1 MFGRWR
7 LEDQLL
13 AMLRGQLADVMFGT
27 VFLLV
32 GLAACSVAAIRR
44 RSGVRL
50 VVWLGIW
57 SAMYGTGLLFR
68 SSFVVS
74 ALPLVLQA
82 SVPYVNTLIAYL
94 LAVFAMSAFLE
105 LSRGG
110 IRLLIKILILA
121 EVVIAVVGIGWFA
134 AGGSADRLIPYHRLV
149 SDCGL
154 LVLVT
159 VVTVKKLSDKF
170 LVLFNRRVLATGTL
184 VLTSPATGRSKDFCQ
199 ALQPM

>member
-1 MFGRWR
+1 

-13 AMLRGQLADVMFGT
+13 AMHRGQLVDIVFGV
-27 VFLLV
+27 VFLFI

-57 SAMYGTGLLFR
+57 SAMYGTGLLSR
-68 SSFVVS
+68 SPFVVS
-74 ALPLVLQA
+74 ALPLVLQT

-134 AGGSADRLIPYHRLV
+134 GGGSADKFIFQHRLV